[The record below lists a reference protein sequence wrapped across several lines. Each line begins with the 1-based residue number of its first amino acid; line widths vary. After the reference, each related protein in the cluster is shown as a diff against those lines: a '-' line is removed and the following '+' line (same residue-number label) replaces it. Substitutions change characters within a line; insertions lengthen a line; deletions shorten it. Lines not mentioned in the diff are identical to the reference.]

1 MVSHLSEAAEAGLPL
16 DIRRTGL
23 TEATQKLITE
33 AIRAPPINSGMQ
45 MVTLNVIVLRCEFK
59 LLLNLVFKH
68 FKSGVF
74 ESCLLS
80 ISVLYNAGWIG
91 TNLYFISVYQ
101 SISVWIGN

>member
-45 MVTLNVIVLRCEFK
+45 NCLCECYCIVHRYQVSSRTLQDEIV
-59 LLLNLVFKH
+59 
-68 FKSGVF
+68 
-74 ESCLLS
+74 
-80 ISVLYNAGWIG
+80 IG
-91 TNLYFISVYQ
+91 TQLISLRFRSWKFVKF
-101 SISVWIGN
+101 